1 MRCLGVF
8 IAWNACF
15 CVAFFSAVASAD
27 DLVVETNANGIRKFS
42 SVPPIGVHP
51 RVLLSPEDLPAWR
64 AHVAH
69 TYRGSKFFENRY
81 ASSRIDQLLAIEDNA
96 TDEELLA
103 AYPHADPGSNH
114 HLLFATLDAVY
125 HDDAER
131 GRELSRAIANFARVV
146 LARRSDV
153 KKWGHSK
160 ENIGGVAGLTGIP
173 AGLGELW
180 YRGGVDFA
188 LAYDFLH
195 NWMTPDQ
202 RAVCRRALSAATE
215 DLVTWGMGFPK
226 GRAISNW
233 YWYHGSLG
241 PMILA
246 IEGEPG
252 YRPGQWNRFR
262 SMMRNFFEVHFYES
276 GGSVEDG
283 YTVNT
288 ALREGQFSMI
298 AMARRGENLY
308 DTPRFRN
315 LWKWAV
321 LSLVPGEPTG
331 DTVSYSSA
339 RVAPYESAPVL
350 ARWAAPGDPR
360 INYYLWRYKGDDYS
374 RQNRW
379 QYAPMSTLFCINWES
394 TESLPLDMSQL
405 DLPQTTLF
413 GPQGL
418 FITRSDWSENAAY
431 LNVLARQDAWYDRHE
446 NVDRGRFVFASHG
459 RQWIIDRPWAEAP
472 NAADHSLVHIDGK
485 SQAEASVGRGKAPNG
500 RVVASGDVQVLA
512 QGDADTKFDNEPVAS
527 YAVLDLK
534 NAYDW
539 LWSHS
544 WGQPGEQWQP
554 ETRSFEELGWTWNR
568 PGQPPKLHAADDPS
582 SPQFNFQGCN
592 IWRTPFNPVDFA
604 WRTTVLVR
612 GQHPYAVV
620 IDDIRKTAS
629 DDDARE
635 THNYEWYAPIPN
647 DVNVAIGEPGSNRVV
662 LSDDEPNAKGQT
674 RSLIIQS
681 LGDGELAIR
690 VDEYESGRKGDH
702 VFRARRLVFS
712 QTGRE
717 GRFRMLLLPSGDIGD
732 APSKAVIKRS
742 SDRGRTIAIGQ
753 SQHSLSFHAHGDDRT
768 RLELS
773 IDGQAVAVD

>member
-1 MRCLGVF
+1 MRHLMLPIVFAALYSALAMAEENDIATNAGGVR
-8 IAWNACF
+8 
-15 CVAFFSAVASAD
+15 VFSAV
-27 DLVVETNANGIRKFS
+27 
-42 SVPPIGVHP
+42 PPVGVHP
-51 RVLLSPEDLPAWR
+51 RVLLSPEDLPSWR
-64 AHVAH
+64 EHVSK
-69 TYRGSKFFENRY
+69 TYRGSKFFETRFE
-81 ASSRIDQLLAIEDNA
+81 SSRIDRLLAIEPGA

-125 HDDAER
+125 HDDDER
-131 GRELSRAIANFARVV
+131 GRELGGAVANFARVV
-146 LARRSDV
+146 LARRIDV
-153 KKWGHSK
+153 EKWGQRA
-160 ENIGGVAGLTGIP
+160 ENIGGVAGLDGIP
-173 AGLGELW
+173 TGLGELW

-195 NWMTPDQ
+195 NWMTPDD
-202 RAVCRRALSAATE
+202 RAVCREALSAATK
-215 DLVTWGMGFPK
+215 DLVSWGMGFPK

-233 YWYHGSLG
+233 YGYHGSLG

-252 YRPGQWNRFR
+252 YRPDQWNRFR
-262 SMMRNFFEVHFYES
+262 TMMRNFFEVHFYET

-283 YTVNT
+283 YSVNT
-288 ALREGQFSMI
+288 ALREGQFSLI

-379 QYAPMSTLFCINWES
+379 QYAPMSTLFCMNWES
-394 TESLPLDMSQL
+394 SESLPLKLGQL
-405 DLPQTTLF
+405 NLPQTTLF

-418 FITRSDWSENAAY
+418 FITRSDWSDNAAY

-472 NAADHSLVHIDGK
+472 NAGDHSLVHIDGK
-485 SQAEASVGRGKAPNG
+485 SQAEASVGRGKAPSG
-500 RVVASGDVQVLA
+500 RVVAYGDVFNETSEIEKSKSNSEPLA
-512 QGDADTKFDNEPVAS
+512 SF
-527 YAVLDLK
+527 AVLDLK

-544 WGQPGEQWQP
+544 WTRPGEQWQP
-554 ETRSFEELGWTWNR
+554 ETRSFAELGWVWDR
-568 PGQPPKLHAADDPS
+568 PGQPAALHGSDDRE
-582 SPQFNFQGCN
+582 SPRYNFQGCN
-592 IWRTPFNPVDFA
+592 IWRAPYNPVDFA

-612 GQHPYAVV
+612 GEHPYAVV
-620 IDDIRKTAS
+620 MDDICKSTTSQGAS
-629 DDDARE
+629 E
-635 THNYEWYAPIPN
+635 THDYEWYAPIPN
-647 DVNVAIGEPGSNRVV
+647 DVRVDLGEAGSGRVV
-662 LSDDEPNAKGQT
+662 LSDLEPNAQGQI

-681 LGDGELAIR
+681 LGDGDLNARI
-690 VDEYESGRKGDH
+690 DEYESGRKGDR
-702 VFRARRLVFS
+702 VYLARRLVLTRNS
-712 QTGRE
+712 DV
-717 GRFRMLLLPSGDIGD
+717 GRFRMLLLPSGDVVSG
-732 APSKAVIKRS
+732 AASKAAIGLS
-742 SDRGRTIAIGQ
+742 GDGDSTIAIGRT
-753 SQHSLSFHAHGDDRT
+753 QHRLSFHTPADERT
-768 RLELS
+768 RLSLS
-773 IDGQAVAVD
+773 IDGRTVAVDRSP